1 MIKYLLIVI
10 LSVLPFISYAQ
21 DKEANQANSLA
32 PSQAAGNLVNTDEIF
47 QKLVDKCDDVN
58 LLMLRARIR
67 LELPR
72 IEKTEAE
79 TVQKM
84 MIEGFEICSQKKPE
98 EAKVIL
104 TKAYEIAKK
113 AASEKFGQT
122 GTGGL
127 DTVKKDV
134 ENKKDKDTSNGAKD
148 KPWWKLW

>member
-21 DKEANQANSLA
+21 DKETNQVNSLV

-98 EAKVIL
+98 EARVIL

-127 DTVKKDV
+127 ETVKKDV

>member
-21 DKEANQANSLA
+21 DKETNQVNSLA

-98 EAKVIL
+98 EARVIL

-127 DTVKKDV
+127 ETVKKDV

>member
-21 DKEANQANSLA
+21 DKETNQVNSLA

-127 DTVKKDV
+127 ETVKKDI
-134 ENKKDKDTSNGAKD
+134 EPLKDTNSSNGIKD
-148 KPWWKLW
+148 KPWWKFW

>member
-10 LSVLPFISYAQ
+10 LSILPFISYAQ
-21 DKEANQANSLA
+21 DKETNQANSLA

-72 IEKTEAE
+72 IKKTEAE

-84 MIEGFEICSQKKPE
+84 MIEGFEICSQKKLE
-98 EAKVIL
+98 EAKVKL

-127 DTVKKDV
+127 ETVKKDS
-134 ENKKDKDTSNGAKD
+134 EPLNSSGDKKD
-148 KPWWKLW
+148 KPWWKIW